1 VKTSKEEGV
10 ETHSLA
16 HNILGVEG
24 CVGVLGLELG
34 RLTSKSI
41 IHTDLHKP
49 NNELANA

>member
-24 CVGVLGLELG
+24 CVGVLGSELG

-41 IHTDLHKP
+41 THTDLHKP
-49 NNELANA
+49 NNELASA